1 MDGVNIFHKNVDNP
15 VLRRYHNAM
24 NRKGMSLIEII
35 VSLVVLSVAALAV
48 VAAVSLVNSEKMR
61 ARGGSTLELQALGYA
76 RQTLELLKNNVNSQE
91 AAGQPGEPLVDYSY
105 VRPCATAA
113 DTTCDPAGVGTRWGQ
128 PLPAGEL
135 LNHGGIRRYT
145 VWDISDGLGGVA
157 YRKVTVTV
165 DGWTD

>member
-1 MDGVNIFHKNVDNP
+1 
-15 VLRRYHNAM
+15 M
-24 NRKGMSLIEII
+24 NRKGLSLIEIV
-35 VSLVVLSVAALAV
+35 VSMVVLSIAALAV
-48 VAAVSLVNSEKMR
+48 AAAVSLVNSEKMR
-61 ARGGSTLELQALGYA
+61 AGGGSTLELQALGYA
-76 RQTLELLKNNVNSQE
+76 RQTLELLKNNVSSHE

-105 VRPCATAA
+105 VRPCATAV
-113 DTTCDPAGVGTRWGQ
+113 DTPCDAAGVGTRWGQ

-135 LNHGGIRRYT
+135 FNHLPAAVQAAGGGRHYR

>member
-1 MDGVNIFHKNVDNP
+1 
-15 VLRRYHNAM
+15 
-24 NRKGMSLIEII
+24 MSLIEII

-48 VAAVSLVNSEKMR
+48 ASAVSLVNSEKMR

-76 RQTLELLKNNVNSQE
+76 RQTLESLKNRVSSE
-91 AAGQPGEPLVDYSY
+91 EEPGEPGEELMDFSY
-105 VRPCATAA
+105 ARPCATAV

-135 LNHGGIRRYT
+135 LDHGGVRRYT